1 MLRKIS
7 PVVIVWLLGFWA
19 IGGAIV
25 GFVERKPDNL
35 EFNILSFFGLG
46 FLVGYLVVK
55 LESRSAV
62 TTRNNNKRIRE
73 FRTILLFFLTLAFF
87 ARDDLE
93 LYMFFAV
100 GVYMIVIATALTYW
114 VHSKEIPLTW
124 KDFA

>member
-1 MLRKIS
+1 M
-7 PVVIVWLLGFWA
+7 VIVWLLGFWA

-25 GFVERKPDNL
+25 GFVDSKPDNL
-35 EFNILSFFGLG
+35 EFNILTFLGLG

-55 LESRSAV
+55 LESQSAL
-62 TTRNNNKRIRE
+62 TTRNNNKRIRQ

-87 ARDDLE
+87 ARNDLE

-100 GVYMIVIATALTYW
+100 GVYMIVVATALTYW
-114 VHSKEIPLTW
+114 IHSKELTLTW

>member
-93 LYMFFAV
+93 LYMFFAI
-100 GVYMIVIATALTYW
+100 GVYTIVVAAALTYW
-114 VHSKEIPLTW
+114 IRSKELTLTW

>member
-7 PVVIVWLLGFWA
+7 PVIIVWLLGFWA

-25 GFVERKPDNL
+25 GFVDSKPDNL
-35 EFNILSFFGLG
+35 EFNILTFFGLG

-55 LESRSAV
+55 LESRSAL
-62 TTRNNNKRIRE
+62 TTRKNNERIRE
-73 FRTILLFFLTLAFF
+73 FRSIFFFFLMLTFL

-100 GVYMIVIATALTYW
+100 GVYVIVVATALTYW
-114 VHSKEIPLTW
+114 IRSKELTLTW
-124 KDFA
+124 KDFN